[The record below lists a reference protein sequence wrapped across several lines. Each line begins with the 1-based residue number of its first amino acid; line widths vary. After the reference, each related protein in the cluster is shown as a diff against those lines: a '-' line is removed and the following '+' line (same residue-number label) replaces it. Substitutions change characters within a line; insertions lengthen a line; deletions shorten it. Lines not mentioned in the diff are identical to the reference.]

1 MDHRLVDIADV
12 HKCLYKLLYETAF
25 NNINLKVNADEIYT
39 DIAENRLETWLNLVN
54 CPGKEENEND

>member
-12 HKCLYKLLYETAF
+12 YDCLYGLLYETAF
-25 NNINLKVNADEIYT
+25 NNINLKINADEIYT

-54 CPGKEENEND
+54 CPGEDKRI